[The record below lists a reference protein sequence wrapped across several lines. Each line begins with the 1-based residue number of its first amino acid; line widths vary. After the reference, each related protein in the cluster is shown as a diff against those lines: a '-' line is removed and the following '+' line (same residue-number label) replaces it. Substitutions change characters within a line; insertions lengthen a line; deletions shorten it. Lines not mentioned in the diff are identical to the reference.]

1 MLTPLVLSQ
10 ACWPL
15 DGGAGSQDRR
25 DAAEGMMNAVLI
37 VVVTEI
43 AQLALEVLVMPEGDL
58 IE

>member
-1 MLTPLVLSQ
+1 MPTPLVRGQ

-15 DGGAGSQDRR
+15 DGGTGPHDRR
-25 DAAEGMMNAVLI
+25 DAAEGMMNAALI

-43 AQLALEVLVMPEGDL
+43 AQLALEVLGMPERDL

>member
-1 MLTPLVLSQ
+1 
-10 ACWPL
+10 
-15 DGGAGSQDRR
+15 
-25 DAAEGMMNAVLI
+25 MNAVLI